1 MKKLTT
7 LIAAAALTL
16 GLAAC
21 TSISPVNATSN
32 PVGSK
37 VGEAETM
44 YLFHILTLKPKFLYA
59 DYSIQ
64 TAAKNGGI
72 SRIST
77 VDVLNKNILGI
88 IGWTTTIVTGE

>member
-21 TSISPVNATSN
+21 TSIAPVNATSN

-44 YLFHILTLKPKFLYA
+44 TILGFLTLKPKALYA

-77 VDVLNKNILGI
+77 VDVYHKNILNI
-88 IGWTTTIVTGE
+88 ISWTTTIVTGE

>member
-44 YLFHILTLKPKFLYA
+44 SLFGWLTLKPKFLYA

-77 VDVLNKNILGI
+77 VDVYNKNILNI
-88 IGWTTTIVTGE
+88 ITWTTTIVTGE